1 MGGASSIQHAR
12 HSDKDKDNYC
22 EEIIGRECNQDNSD
36 LNSECS
42 ENEDEDEDE
51 EIDID
56 VLFPA
61 LLKFSFIF
69 DVDYS
74 LATRLIAVIV
84 SSDHTCYED
93 QSSAVKRWAQKYAD
107 LESKLTSSEIYHL
120 IKYVE
125 LYNNDN
131 EASGVSVNGSIEER
145 CRLMCPFLCEVP
157 AWTAEIR
164 GLQMH
169 KSVRKIMQ
177 SDDIVVPRTVRMSS
191 STSSREWFD
200 DSDDTLSRSA
210 RGNYAI
216 DAWKDQNTQFCVLLS
231 FLFPSF

>member
-1 MGGASSIQHAR
+1 MGGASSIQHDAR
-12 HSDKDKDNYC
+12 HSDKDKEKDKDNYC
-22 EEIIGRECNQDNSD
+22 EEIIVRECNQDDSD
-36 LNSECS
+36 LTSECS
-42 ENEDEDEDE
+42 DNEDEDEDEDEDE
-51 EIDID
+51 EIHID

-74 LATRLIAVIV
+74 IATRLIAVIV

-131 EASGVSVNGSIEER
+131 EASGVDVKGSIEER
-145 CRLMCPFLCEVP
+145 CRLMCPFRCEVA

-177 SDDIVVPRTVRMSS
+177 NDDISMPRTVCMSS
-191 STSSREWFD
+191 STSSEWFN
-200 DSDDTLSRSA
+200 DSDDNVNVCDTLNRSD
-210 RGNYAI
+210 RDHYAI
-216 DAWKDQNTQFCVLLS
+216 DA
-231 FLFPSF
+231 